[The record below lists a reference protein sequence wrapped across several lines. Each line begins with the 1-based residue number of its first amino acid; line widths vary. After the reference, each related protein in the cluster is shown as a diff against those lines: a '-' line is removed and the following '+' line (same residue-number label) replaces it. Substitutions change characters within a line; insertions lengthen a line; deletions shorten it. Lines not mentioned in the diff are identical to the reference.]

1 MSAHLPGG
9 IYVGTAGTA
18 GARVGAA
25 PRLWAHARAQP
36 QAPGG
41 GRRALRSAG
50 HPQSRWLPDG
60 GGQVAGRWAGGRARR
75 HEQCTRH
82 ALTGCPAAPEC
93 HSASPG
99 TGGPAPRRSLRRE
112 GAGVSSGGPSAGG
125 ARAQQGQ
132 ARARLRACGPART
145 PGGTAQPPH
154 SLGHTGPKSSCP
166 LGLCPHLGPLPI
178 SWSALALPRPTAGLW
193 GKHLPSPTR
202 RSQHQLPTGPTSAGA
217 GLVAWTL
224 TPGPSLSDQRAASP
238 AGLRQALAVSLP
250 GGLVQTSPA
259 GGWGRGEGWSLG
271 GGAEGSRW
279 GRSRGRSSTS
289 VGQPRHTAL
298 LPPHPRPKTP
308 EPGPQGS
315 VVGVREAAGTGTTE
329 ARRPRPAPQ

>member
-1 MSAHLPGG
+1 MGEGCACGLKAGHVSAHLPGG

-166 LGLCPHLGPLPI
+166 PRALPPPGSPPHLLVSTRTAPTDRG
-178 SWSALALPRPTAGLW
+178 ALGKTPALTHEAQSTPVAHGS
-193 GKHLPSPTR
+193 HVR
-202 RSQHQLPTGPTSAGA
+202 RS
-217 GLVAWTL
+217 W
-224 TPGPSLSDQRAASP
+224 
-238 AGLRQALAVSLP
+238 P
-250 GGLVQTSPA
+250 GGLDTHP
-259 GGWGRGEGWSLG
+259 WP
-271 GGAEGSRW
+271 
-279 GRSRGRSSTS
+279 
-289 VGQPRHTAL
+289 QP
-298 LPPHPRPKTP
+298 
-308 EPGPQGS
+308 Q
-315 VVGVREAAGTGTTE
+315 
-329 ARRPRPAPQ
+329 